1 MLKHV
6 AKLDI
11 NIKTH
16 FTSSNKYFIKHNI
29 YPKRNKMKHILKHE
43 KKKSPYYIRMR
54 EREKLLIYETKH
66 VWKSFHNFANRT
78 EDENQSNNLIKYK
91 L

>member
-16 FTSSNKYFIKHNI
+16 FTSSNKYFTKHNI

-43 KKKSPYYIRMR
+43 KKRITLLYKN
-54 EREKLLIYETKH
+54 ERKGKVI
-66 VWKSFHNFANRT
+66 
-78 EDENQSNNLIKYK
+78 DI
-91 L
+91 

>member
-6 AKLDI
+6 AKIDK

-29 YPKRNKMKHILKHE
+29 YPKRNKMKHILKPE
-43 KKKSPYYIRMR
+43 KKRITLLYKKGKSY
-54 EREKLLIYETKH
+54 
-66 VWKSFHNFANRT
+66 
-78 EDENQSNNLIKYK
+78 
-91 L
+91 

>member
-1 MLKHV
+1 MRKFS
-6 AKLDI
+6 K

-16 FTSSNKYFIKHNI
+16 FTLSNKYFITHNI
-29 YPKRNKMKHILKHE
+29 YPKRNKMKHILKPE
-43 KKKSPYYIRMR
+43 KKESPYYIRMR

>member
-6 AKLDI
+6 AKIDK

-29 YPKRNKMKHILKHE
+29 YPKRNKMRHILKPE
-43 KKKSPYYIRMR
+43 KKKITLLYKN
-54 EREKLLIYETKH
+54 ERKGKVI
-66 VWKSFHNFANRT
+66 
-78 EDENQSNNLIKYK
+78 DI
-91 L
+91 

>member
-6 AKLDI
+6 AKIDK

-29 YPKRNKMKHILKHE
+29 YPKRNKMKHILKTE
-43 KKKSPYYIRMR
+43 KKKITLLYKN
-54 EREKLLIYETKH
+54 ERKGKVI
-66 VWKSFHNFANRT
+66 
-78 EDENQSNNLIKYK
+78 DI
-91 L
+91 

>member
-1 MLKHV
+1 
-6 AKLDI
+6 
-11 NIKTH
+11 
-16 FTSSNKYFIKHNI
+16 
-29 YPKRNKMKHILKHE
+29 
-43 KKKSPYYIRMR
+43 MR
-54 EREKLLIYETKH
+54 EWEKLLIYETKR